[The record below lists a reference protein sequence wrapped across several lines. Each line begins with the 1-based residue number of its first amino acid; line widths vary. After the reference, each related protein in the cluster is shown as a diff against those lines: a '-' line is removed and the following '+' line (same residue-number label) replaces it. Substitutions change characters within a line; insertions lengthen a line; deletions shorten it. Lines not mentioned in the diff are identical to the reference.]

1 MKYAQRVSG
10 LILIR
15 NAHSQAIEK
24 PYCLRGRRGRYRM
37 LVGFI
42 TTYAISAYHH

>member
-15 NAHSQAIEK
+15 YTHSQAIEK
-24 PYCLRGRRGRYRM
+24 PYCLRGRRDRM

-42 TTYAISAYHH
+42 PTYAISAYHH